1 MRTELE
7 VKYDILRGDNYR
19 LSKRL
24 EYYESGKAFESLKAE
39 YEKEIKK
46 LQEGI

>member
-1 MRTELE
+1 MSTELE
-7 VKYDILRGDNYR
+7 VKYNILRGDNYR